1 MNQDTIEFFNTQA
14 DAALARHLAAT
25 AKSVANGSFARKQWM
40 TAASEALRSG
50 ARFSC
55 RSTRQIVKPWDGRM
69 SALAA

>member
-1 MNQDTIEFFNTQA
+1 MNQDAADFFNAQA
-14 DAALARHLAAT
+14 DAALARHQAAA
-25 AKSVANGSFARKQWM
+25 AKSVANGSYARKQWM

-55 RSTRQIVKPWDGRM
+55 RNTRQIAKPWDGRM